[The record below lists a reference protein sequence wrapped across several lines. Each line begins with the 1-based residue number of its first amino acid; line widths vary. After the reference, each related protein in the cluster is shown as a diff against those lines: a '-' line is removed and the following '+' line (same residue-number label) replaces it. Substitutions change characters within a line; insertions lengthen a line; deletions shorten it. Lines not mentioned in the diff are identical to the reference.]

1 MGESLITHIKTDDN
15 LSDFL
20 TKTTSGA
27 KRRKL
32 VSGVVHD
39 LYDNFPKQYDLT
51 RQD

>member
-1 MGESLITHIKTDDN
+1 
-15 LSDFL
+15 L